1 LAGSGTWSTPLRS
14 RFDAGYR
21 SRAELPH
28 SMTESSKST
37 ESSQTPVSRLLLL
50 CARARADGE
59 AIRELVRDGV
69 DYRALLTQAGVHGLS
84 PLVYWRLN
92 ESCAE
97 AVPEA
102 VFHPLREAFRASA
115 RRVLLLTAEL
125 FRLLEAFREAGVPVV
140 PLKGPVLAWTA
151 YPNPALRPFGDLD
164 LFVRREDVL
173 PARKVLIGSGY
184 GDSLEESQIGRGFLR
199 WNEEL
204 PFRRDRRPV
213 VDLHWSAGPEHF
225 PLSSFDD
232 AWERLSPVEIDG
244 RAVPAFCP
252 EDRLRFACIHGTKH
266 AWPSLLWL
274 SDVARLAEDASLNW
288 DRVLAGRGSGAMG
301 PAVQLGLLLARNLL
315 DAPVPGGLEQ
325 TLETGRAYR
334 IAREQLLSPSPWQN
348 RFRELRFQSRLLD
361 GWKARAGLWWSM
373 IAPTPAD
380 LARVRLPAR
389 CFPLYYLVRA
399 ARLRR

>member
-1 LAGSGTWSTPLRS
+1 MTKI
-14 RFDAGYR
+14 
-21 SRAELPH
+21 LP
-28 SMTESSKST
+28 
-37 ESSQTPVSRLLLL
+37 TPVSRLLLE
-50 CARARADGE
+50 CAKEPSNPE

-69 DYRALLTQAGVHGLS
+69 DYRALLRQAGVHGLS

-102 VFHPLREAFRASA
+102 PLQSLREAFRASA

-140 PLKGPVLAWTA
+140 PLKGPALAWTA

-173 PARKVLIGSGY
+173 PARKVLIGAGY

-204 PFRRDRRPV
+204 PFRRERRPV

-274 SDVARLAEDASLNW
+274 SDVARLASLDLLDW
-288 DRVLAGRGSGAMG
+288 DRFLADCEAGALRRT
-301 PAVQLGLLLARNLL
+301 VQLGLLLARNLL
-315 DAPVPGGLEQ
+315 DAPVPPAALDQ
-325 TLETGRAYR
+325 KLETGRAYR
-334 IAREQLLSPSPWQN
+334 IAREQLLSPAPWQG

-399 ARLRR
+399 ARLAPPAVDRHAGQ

>member
-1 LAGSGTWSTPLRS
+1 M
-14 RFDAGYR
+14 
-21 SRAELPH
+21 E
-28 SMTESSKST
+28 
-37 ESSQTPVSRLLLL
+37 
-50 CARARADGE
+50 CAKEPSNPE

-69 DYRALLTQAGVHGLS
+69 DYRALLRQAGVHGLS

-102 VFHPLREAFRASA
+102 PLQSLREAFRASA

-140 PLKGPVLAWTA
+140 PLKGPALAWTA

-173 PARKVLIGSGY
+173 PARKVLIGAGY

-204 PFRRDRRPV
+204 PFRRRRRPV

-274 SDVARLAEDASLNW
+274 SDVARLASLDLLDW
-288 DRVLAGRGSGAMG
+288 DRFLADCEAGLCAARCSWGFCWRGICWMHRSRQPHWIKSWRQAGLTGSRGSNFC
-301 PAVQLGLLLARNLL
+301 R
-315 DAPVPGGLEQ
+315 
-325 TLETGRAYR
+325 
-334 IAREQLLSPSPWQN
+334 
-348 RFRELRFQSRLLD
+348 
-361 GWKARAGLWWSM
+361 
-373 IAPTPAD
+373 
-380 LARVRLPAR
+380 
-389 CFPLYYLVRA
+389 
-399 ARLRR
+399 RLRGKAGFASCGFSRGCWMGGRPGPGCGGA